1 MDDAVPGTI
10 ELMQTNLRKVKIRTS
25 YNMAPIT
32 FKFNELTGAINRR
45 VPLEVSYKADHR
57 QKIADSWPDMI
68 DNSEARQDWVWQHRI

>member
-10 ELMQTNLRKVKIRTS
+10 ELMQNNSREVKIRTS

-45 VPLEVSYKADHR
+45 VPLEASYKADHR
-57 QKIADSWPDMI
+57 HKIADSWPDMI